1 MTQWRDPEYQRPY
14 LERAELIDAARR
26 GDRSRLDEMLA
37 FLRRD
42 DRDDVFVAALI
53 PFPLAWVGAYYR
65 VKQFGSLD
73 NKHPRIQGAALE
85 GAGARA
91 WAAQQNAWEA
101 LPVFASAVFVAHL
114 AGADPQSSANAALLF
129 LAARF
134 LHPVAYIA
142 NVDVARSL
150 IFLVGIGSC
159 VWLFV
164 LAARA

>member
-1 MTQWRDPEYQRPY
+1 MTTPFWC
-14 LERAELIDAARR
+14 LLAA
-26 GDRSRLDEMLA
+26 
-37 FLRRD
+37 
-42 DRDDVFVAALI
+42 VLI
-53 PFPLAWVGAYYR
+53 PYVLAMTGGYFR
-65 VKQFGSLD
+65 MKQFGSVD
-73 NKHPRIQGAALE
+73 NKHPRAQAAALE

-114 AGADPQSSANAALLF
+114 AGADPQSSATAAVVF
-129 LAARF
+129 VVARV

-150 IFLVGIGSC
+150 VFLVGLGSC